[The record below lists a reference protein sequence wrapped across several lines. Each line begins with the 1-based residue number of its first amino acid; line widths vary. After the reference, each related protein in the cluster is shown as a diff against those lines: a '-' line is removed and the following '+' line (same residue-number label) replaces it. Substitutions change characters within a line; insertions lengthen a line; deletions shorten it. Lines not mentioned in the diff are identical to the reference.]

1 MTDSIIDISK
11 GFFEEYVR
19 PILATQFPDEFAQM
33 ACGVW
38 GLGSE
43 ALRLDDGI
51 SRDHHFGLRIDAIMP
66 LELLQARWPAVQA
79 ALEAN
84 LPHEYQG
91 HTLGERAVVGA
102 GITPESLRG
111 FLTRTIGFDHPP
123 QTDQEWLSIPEEDV
137 IHVLNGEV
145 WHDPSG
151 RFTAVRTTLEGYYP
165 EPVRLRRLAHWCRY
179 YSGMG
184 VYALKRALLRDN
196 EYYASVTF
204 AKALRWGIQMAFML
218 DKVYYPYD
226 KWTMAFF
233 KRLPR
238 MHGRLQA
245 IVDEAVKHSTSWDRR
260 LELLDRMSDQ
270 LDATM
275 TEDGIVPPHPKF
287 RGSPTSGYRLME
299 YDYYQII
306 RNLPYE
312 LLDIIPEWEQVHL
325 ERSVVHYV
333 AGLDEPAWREA
344 LNLTAVED

>member
-19 PILATQFPDEFAQM
+19 PLLATRFPDEFAQM

-43 ALRLDDGI
+43 ALRLDDDL

-66 LELLQARWPAVQA
+66 LELLQTRWPAVQA
-79 ALEAN
+79 ILESD
-84 LPHEYQG
+84 LPREYMG
-91 HTLGERAVVGA
+91 HSLVERAVVGA
-102 GITPESLRG
+102 GIAPDSLRG

-123 QTDQEWLSIPEEDV
+123 RTDQEWLSIPEEDV
-137 IHVLNGEV
+137 IHVINGEV

-151 RFTAVRTTLEGYYP
+151 RFTAVRNTLNGYYP

-196 EYYASVTF
+196 EYYASVAF
-204 AKALRWGIQMAFML
+204 AKSVRWGMQMAFML
-218 DKVYYPYD
+218 DRVYYPYD
-226 KWTMAFF
+226 KWMLAFF

-238 MHGRLQA
+238 MYDRLHV
-245 IVDEAVKHSTSWDRR
+245 IVDEAVQLSTPWDRK

-275 TEDGIVPPHPKF
+275 VEDGIVPPHPKF
-287 RGSPTSGYRLME
+287 RGSPVSGYRLME

-306 RNLPYE
+306 RNLPFE

-333 AGLDEPAWREA
+333 AGLEEPAWRAA
-344 LNLTAVED
+344 LNLTEVED